1 MKLPTT
7 LNISFSALYCFPEM
21 KTQNKQIFEGVTIR
35 PSLPVTMIKFK
46 ETVCLFSLMNLALCR
61 QPTAIKGSLYKRI
74 YVEANSWQEMEFGE
88 RQISGNG
95 WGREHR
101 IRQRL
106 CYLWIAYRL
115 SLVQCG
121 AICGADNHC
130 EAYSVE
136 SSNCHLARARGLVG
150 VSSDS
155 PSAKAVY
162 LNTKIKEGR
171 WKIFLSLNSAPIF
184 VIFSSWCLDLLG
196 TMVWVQ
202 DCGRLSDAYSIGN

>member
-95 WGREHR
+95 
-101 IRQRL
+101 
-106 CYLWIAYRL
+106 
-115 SLVQCG
+115 
-121 AICGADNHC
+121 
-130 EAYSVE
+130 
-136 SSNCHLARARGLVG
+136 
-150 VSSDS
+150 
-155 PSAKAVY
+155 
-162 LNTKIKEGR
+162 
-171 WKIFLSLNSAPIF
+171 
-184 VIFSSWCLDLLG
+184 
-196 TMVWVQ
+196 
-202 DCGRLSDAYSIGN
+202 